1 MKPTPTAVHN
11 KWNGLSVPDGSLPA
25 AVNGW
30 FEPVEVLTSS
40 TEYITELLRHFQPH
54 LRRKRSPTHTACL
67 ISFLL
72 LVLRNISCYI
82 LTSDIFQL
90 VCLEN
95 IKLLK
100 IDKSPAFVHT

>member
-40 TEYITELLRHFQPH
+40 AEYITELLRHFQPN
-54 LRRKRSPTHTACL
+54 LRRKRSPTHTAGL
-67 ISFLL
+67 ISFFLFQP
-72 LVLRNISCYI
+72 RNVSCYI
-82 LTSDIFQL
+82 STFSSSC
-90 VCLEN
+90 V
-95 IKLLK
+95 LK
-100 IDKSPAFVHT
+100 I